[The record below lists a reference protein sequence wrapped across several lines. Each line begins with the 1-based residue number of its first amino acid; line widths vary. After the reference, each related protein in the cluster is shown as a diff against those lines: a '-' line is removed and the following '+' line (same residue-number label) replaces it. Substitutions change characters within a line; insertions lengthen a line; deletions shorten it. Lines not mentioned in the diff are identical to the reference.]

1 MKKLSIFLV
10 LTLLLVSVTAVLAGE
25 PSDEYELIV
34 KKTADTSFIR
44 TYTWEIEKS
53 VDIDQ
58 WELYEGQ
65 SGTSEYNVALTRS
78 IVESGFIVSGRIDIQ
93 NPHPT
98 DAAIIESVSDVISTG
113 IEATVNC
120 GRSFPYSLPSGWILS
135 CTYSASLPDKAP
147 RTNTATVTTSGE
159 VKGSS
164 GSAPV
169 DFSNA
174 TITEVGFPTVTV
186 DDSWYGDLGSF
197 SNSGSVSYSRTFT
210 CFDDKGQHINIA
222 TINET
227 GQTSSATV
235 TVICKEKEKVCQEE
249 TAWAAGSRY
258 VSRGNWATYTPYN
271 GEAKSV
277 TLFAGQTMQ
286 AGSVHF
292 SAPMD
297 GKVTITIELNTGWE
311 FQDVSENVKIQDYE
325 FAPSGNPSPGLFDH
339 KGFASGSPFSIE
351 VPYNNFYGV
360 HVDVAFC
367 E

>member
-1 MKKLSIFLV
+1 MKKLSILLV
-10 LTLLLVSVTAVLAGE
+10 LALLLVSVTSVLAGE
-25 PSDEYELIV
+25 TSEKIELVV
-34 KKTADTSFIR
+34 KKNAETSFTR
-44 TYTWEIEKS
+44 TYTWKIDKS
-53 VDIDQ
+53 VDINQ
-58 WELYEGQ
+58 WELYESQ
-65 SGTSEYNVALTRS
+65 SGTSEYTVALTRS
-78 IVESGFIVSGRIDIQ
+78 VVDSDFFVTGRITIL

-98 DAAIIESVSDVISTG
+98 EAAVIESVGDVISPD
-113 IEATVNC
+113 IVAEVEC
-120 GRSFPYSLPSGWILS
+120 GRTFPYSLPAGWSLV
-135 CTYSASLPDKAP
+135 CTYNASLPDKAT
-147 RTNTATVTTSGE
+147 RTNTATVITSGE

-164 GSAPV
+164 GSATV

-197 SNSGSVSYSRTFT
+197 STSGSVSYSRTFT

-277 TLFAGQTMQ
+277 TLFAGRR
-286 AGSVHF
+286 
-292 SAPMD
+292 
-297 GKVTITIELNTGWE
+297 L
-311 FQDVSENVKIQDYE
+311 
-325 FAPSGNPSPGLFDH
+325 
-339 KGFASGSPFSIE
+339 
-351 VPYNNFYGV
+351 
-360 HVDVAFC
+360 
-367 E
+367 